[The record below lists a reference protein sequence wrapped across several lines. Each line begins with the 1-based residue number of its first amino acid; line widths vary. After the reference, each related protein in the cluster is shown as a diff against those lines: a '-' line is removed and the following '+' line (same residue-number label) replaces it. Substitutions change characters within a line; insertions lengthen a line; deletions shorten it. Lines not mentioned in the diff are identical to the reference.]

1 MSNAF
6 TLTPDHLVSVI
17 VRTKDRPRLL
27 QETLKSI
34 IEQLHRPIEVVLVN
48 DGGSDVFEIADS
60 MLGSVPDIALKYIS
74 NKSSAGRSKAANY
87 GLNAASGAFS
97 LFLDDDDVLE
107 TTHISQLLAA
117 HLENFPNG
125 QLGASHCVAKAM
137 LFDEQGNGTL
147 LSYQG
152 EAVTLERLLYQNC
165 LPIMTV
171 LFSTK
176 VREFAQFDEQFD
188 LFEDWDFWLQLIQR
202 CSFHFVDQ
210 SSCIYRMHSHASSVR
225 AQTAAQAAYQQVYQK
240 WLTQYP
246 TNILSQILSFSHSL
260 HEAKISSLQSI
271 NQAEL
276 NRIGALHAQ
285 ALSVIEQ
292 KDSDIHKLTTEYEH
306 AIGVIAEKDEELR
319 QLNETYA
326 HAIRTIDQKDID
338 IDKLSSLHQQAL
350 DVIDQKDEDIAHLS
364 TLHSEAQTVIAQ
376 KDRDTEG
383 LASLYDE
390 ATDHIAKLEQLLS
403 EQNNVTRQLEQDI
416 KHYQES
422 SLKPWYWH
430 LYQGLK
436 RKKY

>member
-17 VRTKDRPRLL
+17 VRTKDRPVLL

-34 IEQLHRPIEVVLVN
+34 IEQQHRPIEVVLVN
-48 DGGSDVFEIADS
+48 DGGGDVFDIANS
-60 MLGSVPDIALKYIS
+60 MLGSVQDVALQYIS
-74 NKSSAGRSKAANY
+74 NKSPAGRSKAANY
-87 GLNAASGAFS
+87 GLNAASGVFS
-97 LFLDDDDVLE
+97 LFLDDDDVLDA
-107 TTHISQLLAA
+107 THISQLLAA

-125 QLGASHCVAKAM
+125 QLGATHCIAKAM

-171 LFSTK
+171 LFSTQ

-202 CSFHFVDQ
+202 CSFHFIDQ
-210 SSCIYRMHSHASSVR
+210 KSCVYRMHSHASSVR
-225 AQTAAQAAYQQVYQK
+225 ARNSAQAAYQQIYQK

-246 TNILSQILSFSHSL
+246 TSTLSQILSLSHSI
-260 HEAKISSLQSI
+260 HEDKISSLQST

-292 KDSDIHKLTTEYEH
+292 KDSDIHKLTAEYEH
-306 AIGVIAEKDEELR
+306 AIGVITEKDEDLR
-319 QLNETYA
+319 QLNETYE
-326 HAIRTIDQKDID
+326 HAIRTINQKDID
-338 IDKLSSLHQQAL
+338 IDKLSSLYQQAL
-350 DVIDQKDEDIAHLS
+350 DVIRQKDEDITHLS
-364 TLHSEAQTVIAQ
+364 AQHSEALAVLVQ
-376 KDRDTEG
+376 KERDTEG
-383 LASLYDE
+383 LASLYNE
-390 ATDHIAKLEQLLS
+390 ATSYIAK
-403 EQNNVTRQLEQDI
+403 LEQDI